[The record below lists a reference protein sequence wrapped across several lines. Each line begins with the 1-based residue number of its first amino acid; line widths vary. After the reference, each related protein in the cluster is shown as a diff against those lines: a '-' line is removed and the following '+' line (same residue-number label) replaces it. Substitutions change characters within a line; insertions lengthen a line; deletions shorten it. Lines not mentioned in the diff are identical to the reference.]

1 MAVFTPISLAELQ
14 PWLINHFGFRD
25 IIGFESIARGIE
37 NTNYFLD
44 TSDNH
49 YVLTIF
55 EKLTADEL
63 PFYLGIM
70 EHLAQDQLPC
80 PKPIRNNAGTLFT
93 SLKNKPAALV
103 SRLPGTLNLRPESQ
117 HCAQVGH
124 YLAKM
129 HLSLASYQPAPNNPR
144 GPTWWSET
152 ALLLYPFLSPSEN
165 KLLHAEIEFQSQ
177 FRAHLIPRGPIHA
190 DLFRDN
196 VLFQQDQL
204 SGLLDFYFAG
214 SDAWIYDLA
223 IVAND
228 WCVDSLG
235 AIDPNKLHAL
245 LTYYQ
250 HIRPITPEEQ
260 QVWPI
265 VLRSAALRFWVSRLY
280 DHHRPRPGELITPHD
295 PLWFRT
301 ILLQRRE
308 SPQLWPL

>member
-14 PWLINHFGFRD
+14 PWLKNNFGLQN
-25 IIGFESIARGIE
+25 IISFESIARGIE
-37 NTNYFLD
+37 NTNYFVD
-44 TSDNH
+44 TPDNH

-55 EKLTADEL
+55 EKLTAEEL

-70 EHLAQDQLPC
+70 EHLAQAQLPC
-80 PKPIRNNAGTLFT
+80 PNPIRNKAGTLFS
-93 SLKNKPAALV
+93 SLKNKPTALV
-103 SRLPGTLNLRPESQ
+103 SRLAGKLNLTPESQ

-129 HLSLASYQPAPNNPR
+129 HLSLASFQPAPDNPR
-144 GPTWWSET
+144 GPNWWSET
-152 ALLLYPFLSPSEN
+152 APLLYPFLSPSEN
-165 KLLHAEIEFQSQ
+165 NLLHSEIEFQAQ
-177 FRAHLIPRGPIHA
+177 FRARLLPRGPIHA

-196 VLFQQDQL
+196 VLFQQDTL

-228 WCVDSLG
+228 WCVNLEG
-235 AIDPNKLHAL
+235 AIDPDKLRAL
-245 LTYYQ
+245 LSQY
-250 HIRPITPEEQ
+250 HEIRPITPEEQ
-260 QVWPI
+260 KVWPI

-280 DHHRPRPGELITPHD
+280 DHHLPRLGELITPHD
-295 PLWFRT
+295 PQWFHT

-308 SPQLWPL
+308 TPQLWPL